1 MHQNPD
7 AEPDTIW
14 DLLIFPTSRPPT
26 QFPSFQDLL
35 MSFLSRFQDDNSHL
49 LGYYGT
55 VTHDILVAAAQFQ
68 ADILCDNPS
77 SIEITTAAADFSGE
91 NTIIALALRCFLD
104 FHILDLIAMDC
115 YGRTVEIAGL
125 PEDGSAVEV
134 LGPDRSDPFLTATA
148 YKVEGERQ
156 DRLFDLLST
165 NTSTTTK
172 TPPPA
177 SASAV
182 GCHFNSNL
190 HTMLSTLAHLSFRLL
205 DTHDPRHWPTV
216 LYVLLIL
223 ALTRQCLRYC
233 LSWMR
238 TLYEA
243 AETVEN
249 LFQDLARYHYVC
261 TEGGRILTPRWDREE
276 YAARVGGGCPGSAGA
291 AVKVVEHACLLHDL
305 WFDGEDEG
313 KWNSRERYRGLGG
326 FARKLGDFADGDFH
340 GSSYR

>member
-7 AEPDTIW
+7 AEEDSIW
-14 DLLIFPTSRPPT
+14 DLLIFPTSCIPA
-26 QFPSFQDLL
+26 QFPSFHNLL
-35 MSFLSRFQDDNSHL
+35 LEFLSRFQDDNSHL

-68 ADILCDNPS
+68 ADLVRDHS
-77 SIEITTAAADFSGE
+77 STIETTAAGLSGE
-91 NTIIALALRCFLD
+91 TTIIALALRCFLD
-104 FHILDLIAMDC
+104 FHILDLIGMDC

-148 YKVEGERQ
+148 YKVEGQQQ
-156 DRLFDLLST
+156 DTLFDLLPT
-165 NTSTTTK
+165 TATTK
-172 TPPPA
+172 TPRPA
-177 SASAV
+177 SVSAI
-182 GCHFNSNL
+182 GYHFDSNL

-238 TLYEA
+238 KLYEA
-243 AETVEN
+243 AETVEK
-249 LFQDLARYHYVC
+249 LFQDLARYYYVC
-261 TEGGRILTPRWDREE
+261 TEGGWILTTRWNREE
-276 YAARVGGGCPGSAGA
+276 YAAQVCGGCPGSASA
-291 AVKVVEHACLLHDL
+291 AVIEHACMLHDL
-305 WFDGEDEG
+305 WFEGEDEG
-313 KWNSRERYRGLGG
+313 KWDSRERYRGLGG
-326 FARKLGDFADGDFH
+326 FAHKLGDFADGDFR
-340 GSSYR
+340 GSSY